1 MEKDTVLLSL
11 ENYNEL
17 RDFKREIEAGNTY
30 VVIRGDGL
38 WQKETCFISSDKAMK
53 DLDGLI
59 QSLRTEICE
68 LKYPDKKK
76 PNIDKLKAMSIWQ
89 FLKWKKGKV

>member
-30 VVIRGDGL
+30 VIIRGDGL
-38 WQKETCFISSDKAMK
+38 WQKEMCFVSADKRK
-53 DLDGLI
+53 
-59 QSLRTEICE
+59 EIYE
-68 LKYPDKKK
+68 LKYPDKKQ
-76 PNIDKLKAMSIWQ
+76 PNIDKLKAMSVWQ